1 MRSWISLLVFLIF
14 CAEANGAQTQFSA
27 KIVGVYPLPTGT
39 EFVLTFDTDSPSCTN
54 ASKYHYVRVG
64 ENSITQEGLRNLLA
78 AALAAA
84 SAGRSVTVW
93 FNDATPNCFVNRM
106 FVRFN

>member
-1 MRSWISLLVFLIF
+1 MSLLAFLIL
-14 CAEANGAQTQFSA
+14 CAEASGAQTQFSA
-27 KIVGVYPLPTGT
+27 KIAGVYPLPSGT

-78 AALAAA
+78 AALTAA
-84 SAGRSVTVW
+84 SAERPVTVW
-93 FNDATPNCFVNRM
+93 FNDASPNCFVNRL